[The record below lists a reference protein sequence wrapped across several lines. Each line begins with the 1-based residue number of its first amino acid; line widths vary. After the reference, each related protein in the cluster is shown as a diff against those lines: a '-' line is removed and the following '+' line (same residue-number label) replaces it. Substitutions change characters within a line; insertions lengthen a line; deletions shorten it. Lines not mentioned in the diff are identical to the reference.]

1 MQFENIKL
9 DVKDYIAT
17 VALNRAP
24 VNAMSAS
31 FRREIIPLIESLHD
45 RSDVRVIVLT
55 SALKV
60 FCAGADI
67 KERATLTGAPGEYQE
82 LNRLA
87 RETFYCLMDGPK
99 PVIGAI
105 NGAAMGAGMAFTL
118 CCDIIVASDNAVFA
132 MPEVDRGLAGGVKY
146 LQRHFSPSKARMLLM
161 TGQQLTAQEMHRLGV
176 IEKVVPLAE
185 LMPAAMQIA
194 NDIASKSPLAVQMI
208 KQSFSM
214 VEYLPL
220 KEGYRLEQ
228 NMTVKLSESEDAM
241 EAKRAFLEKRKP
253 VYKGR

>member
-1 MQFENIKL
+1 
-9 DVKDYIAT
+9 
-17 VALNRAP
+17 
-24 VNAMSAS
+24 MSAG
-31 FRREIIPLIESLHD
+31 FRRQIIPMIEALHD

-55 SALKV
+55 SAFKV

-67 KERATLTGAPGEYQE
+67 KERASLTGEPGEYSE

-99 PVIGAI
+99 PVIGVI
-105 NGAAMGAGMAFTL
+105 NGAAMGAGMALAL
-118 CCDIIVASDNAVFA
+118 CCDILIASDNAVFA

-161 TGQQLTAQEMHRLGV
+161 TGQHLSAQEMYRLGV

-185 LMPAAMQIA
+185 LMPAAMEIA
-194 NDIASKSPLAVQMI
+194 NTIASKSPLAVEMI
-208 KQSFSM
+208 KRSFSM

-228 NMTVKLSESEDAM
+228 NMTVKLSESEDAK
-241 EAKRAFLEKRKP
+241 EAKIAFLEKRKP
-253 VYKGR
+253 VFTGR

>member
-1 MQFENIKL
+1 MKLENLKL
-9 DVKDYIAT
+9 DVKDYVAT
-17 VALNRAP
+17 VTMARAP
-24 VNAMSAS
+24 VNAMSGG
-31 FRREIIPLIESLHD
+31 FRREIIPLIDSLHD

-55 SALKV
+55 SAFKV

-67 KERATLTGAPGEYQE
+67 KERSTLTGAPGEYSE

-87 RETFYCLMDGPK
+87 REVFYSLIDGPK
-99 PVIGAI
+99 PVIAAV
-105 NGAAMGAGMAFTL
+105 NGAAMGAGMALTL

-146 LQRHFSPSKARMLLM
+146 LQRHFTPSKARMLLM

-176 IEKVVPLAE
+176 IEKVVPLPE
-185 LMPAAMQIA
+185 LMPAAMEIA
-194 NDIASKSPLAVQMI
+194 DNIAAKSPLAVQLI

-241 EAKRAFLEKRKP
+241 EAKKAFLEKRKP

>member
-1 MQFENIKL
+1 MKLENIKL
-9 DVKDYIAT
+9 DVKDYVAT
-17 VALNRAP
+17 VELNRAP
-24 VNAMSAS
+24 VNAMGAN
-31 FRREIIPLIESLHD
+31 FRREFIALMDSLHD
-45 RSDVRVIVLT
+45 RGDVRCIVLT

-67 KERATLTGAPGEYQE
+67 KERATLTGDPGEYAE

-87 RETFYCLMDGPK
+87 REAFYVMIDGPK
-99 PVIGAI
+99 PVVAAV
-105 NGAAMGAGMAFTL
+105 NGAAMGAGMALAL

-146 LQRHFSPSKARMLLM
+146 LQRHFTPSKARMLLL
-161 TGQQLTAQEMHRLGV
+161 TGQQLTAQEMHRLGI
-176 IEKVVPLAE
+176 IEKVVPLPE
-185 LMPAAMQIA
+185 LMPAAMAIA
-194 NDIASKSPLAVQMI
+194 NDIASKSPLAVQLI

-220 KEGYRLEQ
+220 KEGYCLEQ

>member
-1 MQFENIKL
+1 MKLENIKL
-9 DVKDYIAT
+9 DVKDYVAT
-17 VALNRAP
+17 VALNRVP
-24 VNAMSAS
+24 VNAMGAN
-31 FRREIIPLIESLHD
+31 FRREFIALMDSLHD
-45 RSDVRVIVLT
+45 RSDVRCIVLT

-67 KERATLTGAPGEYQE
+67 KERATLTGNPGEYAE

-87 RETFYCLMDGPK
+87 REAFYVMIDGSK
-99 PVIGAI
+99 PVVAAV
-105 NGAAMGAGMAFTL
+105 NGAAMGAGMALAL

-146 LQRHFSPSKARMLLM
+146 LHRHFTPSKARMLLL
-161 TGQQLTAQEMHRLGV
+161 TGQQLTAQEMHRLGI
-176 IEKVVPLAE
+176 IEKVVPLPE
-185 LMPAAMQIA
+185 LMPAAMAIA
-194 NDIASKSPLAVQMI
+194 NDIASKSPLAVQLI

>member
-1 MQFENIKL
+1 MKPENIKL
-9 DVKDYIAT
+9 DVKDYVAT
-17 VALNRAP
+17 VSLNRAP
-24 VNAMSAS
+24 VNALGAH
-31 FRREIIPLIESLHD
+31 FRREFIPVIDALHD
-45 RSDVRVIVLT
+45 RNDVRVIVLT

-67 KERATLTGAPGEYQE
+67 KERASLSGEPGEYTE

-87 RETFYCLMDGPK
+87 REAFYALMDGPK
-99 PVIGAI
+99 PVIAAV
-105 NGAAMGAGMAFTL
+105 NGAAMGAGMALTL

-146 LQRHFSPSKARMLLM
+146 LQRHFTPSKARMLLM
-161 TGQQLTAQEMHRLGV
+161 TGQQLTAQEMYRLGV
-176 IEKVVPLAE
+176 IEKVVPLPQ
-185 LMPAAMQIA
+185 LMPAALEIA
-194 NDIASKSPLAVQMI
+194 NDIASKSPLAVQLI

>member
-1 MQFENIKL
+1 MKLENIKL
-9 DVKDYIAT
+9 DVKDF
-17 VALNRAP
+17 VAVVGMNRAP

-31 FRREIIPLIESLHD
+31 FRRELIPCIDSLHD
-45 RSDVRVIVLT
+45 RNDVRVIVLT

-67 KERATLTGAPGEYQE
+67 KERASLTGEPGEYTE

-87 RETFYCLMDGPK
+87 RETFYSLIDGPK
-99 PVIGAI
+99 PVIAAV
-105 NGAAMGAGMAFTL
+105 NGAAMGAGMALTL
-118 CCDIIVASDNAVFA
+118 CCDIIVASDNATFA

-146 LQRHFSPSKARMLLM
+146 LQRHFTPSKARMLLM
-161 TGQQLTAQEMHRLGV
+161 SGQVLSAQEMHRLNV
-176 IEKVVPLAE
+176 IEKVVPLPE
-185 LMPAAMQIA
+185 LMPAAMEIA
-194 NDIASKSPLAVQMI
+194 NTIAAKSPLAVQMI